1 MMKKRKS
8 HDSVFKAKVALEAV
22 KGEKTIAQIS
32 SEYKVHSNQISKWKK
47 KLLEELPELF
57 SGKHRGQD
65 VNREE
70 LEAELYRQI
79 GQLKVELEWL
89 KKNLNYSV
97 EAKRKLIEQ
106 AHLKIPIKKQCELL
120 GISRSGFYYQG
131 KGISSYNLALMK
143 LIDEQYL
150 RTPFYGADKMT
161 VWLRLRGH
169 KVHVKRIRRLMR
181 IMGLEAVYPK
191 RNLSKSNKE
200 HRKYPY
206 LLRDMI
212 IDKPDQ
218 VWCSDITYIRLTHGF
233 VYLIAIMDWH
243 SRYVLSWELSNLDNS
258 FCLTALERALKLS
271 KPEILNTDQG
281 VQFTSSDFIEMVLSK
296 EIRISMD
303 GRGRAFDNIFIE
315 RLWRTLKYEKIYL
328 KHYETI
334 KEAKENISA
343 YFHFYNT
350 ERLHQS
356 LNYKTPAEI
365 YFKRNELKNIKIF
378 RQADGMI
385 HLNSSKLLS

>member
-1 MMKKRKS
+1 
-8 HDSVFKAKVALEAV
+8 
-22 KGEKTIAQIS
+22 
-32 SEYKVHSNQISKWKK
+32 
-47 KLLEELPELF
+47 
-57 SGKHRGQD
+57 
-65 VNREE
+65 
-70 LEAELYRQI
+70 
-79 GQLKVELEWL
+79 
-89 KKNLNYSV
+89 
-97 EAKRKLIEQ
+97 
-106 AHLKIPIKKQCELL
+106 
-120 GISRSGFYYQG
+120 
-131 KGISSYNLALMK
+131 MK

-243 SRYVLSWELSNLDNS
+243 SRYVLSWELSNTLDNS